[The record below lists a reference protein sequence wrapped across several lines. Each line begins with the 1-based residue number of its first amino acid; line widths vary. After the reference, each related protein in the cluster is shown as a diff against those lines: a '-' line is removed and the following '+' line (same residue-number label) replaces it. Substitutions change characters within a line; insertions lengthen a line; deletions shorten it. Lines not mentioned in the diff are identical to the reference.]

1 MTVVRIYT
9 KDRCVQCDMSK
20 RLMKRLG
27 IEYVEEDATDAGNLA
42 AFKELGFLAAPV
54 VAVGESRDDMWSGFQ
69 PDRIKEIAERLNKQ
83 EEAA

>member
-54 VAVGESRDDMWSGFQ
+54 VAVGDSADDMWSGFQ
-69 PDRIKEIAERLNKQ
+69 PERIKEIAARIK
-83 EEAA
+83 EEK

>member
-1 MTVVRIYT
+1 MTVVTIYT

-27 IEYVEEDATDAGNLA
+27 IKYVEEDATDAGNLA

-54 VAVGESRDDMWSGFQ
+54 VAVGKSRDDMWSGFQ
-69 PDRIKEIAERLNKQ
+69 PDRIKEIAARIK
-83 EEAA
+83 EEK

>member
-69 PDRIKEIAERLNKQ
+69 PDRIKEIAARIK
-83 EEAA
+83 EENA